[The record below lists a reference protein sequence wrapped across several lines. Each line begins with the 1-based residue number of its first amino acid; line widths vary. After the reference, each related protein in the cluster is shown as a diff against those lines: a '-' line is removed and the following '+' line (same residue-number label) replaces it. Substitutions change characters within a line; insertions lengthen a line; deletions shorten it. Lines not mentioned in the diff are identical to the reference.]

1 MNIKTMLMPL
11 PTKPSLT
18 WLILASSLQL
28 SGCAFHRDIADSAP
42 TRDINTADIPD
53 AVPHHEPRSKQGNPA
68 FYRVNG
74 RTYHLLPSA
83 DNYTERG
90 VASWYGTKFHGRA
103 TSSGETYDMYKMTAA
118 HRSLPIPC
126 YLQVTNLQNGQQ
138 VVVRV
143 NDRGPFHANRIIDL
157 SYAAAKKLGITGS
170 GTGLVEIRSISPV
183 TGRQRSTKPVTVAA
197 SRVEQK
203 ENIQLFIQAGAFTS
217 RENAEQLQ
225 QQLADVF
232 DQHRISAKFDQSD
245 KLYRV
250 RIGPIATIEEAD
262 RLTQL
267 ITAKGFS
274 TPHIVVD

>member
-1 MNIKTMLMPL
+1 MIIKTMLMPR
-11 PTKPSLT
+11 PIKQSLT
-18 WLILASSLQL
+18 WLILASSMQL
-28 SGCAFHRDIADSAP
+28 GGCAFHRDIADSAP
-42 TRDINTADIPD
+42 AREINTADIPD

-170 GTGLVEIRSISPV
+170 GTGLVEIRSISPA
-183 TGRQRSTKPVTVAA
+183 TGRQRSAKPVTVAT
-197 SRVEQK
+197 SPVEKK

-250 RIGPIATIEEAD
+250 RIGPVATVEEAD

-274 TPHIVVD
+274 APHIVVD

>member
-1 MNIKTMLMPL
+1 MPL
-11 PTKPSLT
+11 PIKPLLP
-18 WLILASSLQL
+18 WLILVSSIQL
-28 SGCAFHRDIADSAP
+28 GGCALHRDSTDSAP
-42 TRDINTADIPD
+42 TRDINATNIPD
-53 AVPHHEPRSKQGNPA
+53 AIPRHEPRSERGNPA
-68 FYRVNG
+68 FYKVNG
-74 RTYHLLPSA
+74 HTYHLLPSA
-83 DNYTERG
+83 ENYTERG

-143 NDRGPFHANRIIDL
+143 NDRGPFHDNRIIDL

-170 GTGLVEIRSISPV
+170 GTGLVEIRSINPA
-183 TGRQRSTKPVTVAA
+183 TQRRRHAKPVTVAA
-197 SRVEQK
+197 SHTNSK
-203 ENIQLFIQAGAFTS
+203 EKIQLFVQTGAFTN

-225 QQLADVF
+225 QQLAAVL
-232 DQHRISAKFDQSD
+232 DQQRISARFDQND

-250 RIGPIATIEEAD
+250 RIGPVATVEEAD

-274 TPHIVVD
+274 APHIVVD

>member
-1 MNIKTMLMPL
+1 MPL
-11 PTKPSLT
+11 PTKQSLT
-18 WLILASSLQL
+18 WLLLASSLQL
-28 SGCAFHRDIADSAP
+28 GGCAFHRDIADSAP
-42 TRDINTADIPD
+42 ARDINPADIPD

-170 GTGLVEIRSISPV
+170 GTGLVEIRSISPA
-183 TGRQRSTKPVTVAA
+183 TGRQRNTTPVTVAA

-232 DQHRISAKFDQSD
+232 DQQRISARFDQND

-250 RIGPIATIEEAD
+250 RIGPLATVEEAD

-274 TPHIVVD
+274 APHIVVD